1 MCRITY
7 DSTRS
12 KKIDGLLVPLGLV
25 YYPKNPEYQLIFKA
39 AWDLT
44 QIDSLKFTAVALRLR
59 AKGRR
64 WSAVRMSSVAHG
76 EEMAKWWCIYY
87 VGMIVT
93 SCVYSLDVDQ
103 ADGLRMS
110 WQLRILPGRS
120 KEAANRRN
128 PLIPSIRRVGQ

>member
-7 DSTRS
+7 DSTWS
-12 KKIDGLLVPLGLV
+12 KKIDGLHVPLSLV
-25 YYPKNPEYQLIFKA
+25 YDPKNPEAAA

-59 AKGRR
+59 AKGRG
-64 WSAVRMSSVAHG
+64 WSAVRMSSVAYG

-93 SCVYSLDVDQ
+93 SCIYSLDVDQ